1 MKNVERKNFSS
12 IRCFKNN
19 NNQGKCALY
28 NFVLI
33 EIIEKVERQ
42 GGDFSPRN
50 EDIPSRNTLGSLVE
64 D

>member
-19 NNQGKCALY
+19 QGKCALY
-28 NFVLI
+28 DFVLI

-42 GGDFSPRN
+42 GDFSPRN
-50 EDIPSRNTLGSLVE
+50 EDIPSRNTLESLVE

>member
-19 NNQGKCALY
+19 QRKCALY
-28 NFVLI
+28 DFVLI
-33 EIIEKVERQ
+33 EIIKKVERQ

-50 EDIPSRNTLGSLVE
+50 EDIPSRNTLESLVE

>member
-19 NNQGKCALY
+19 QGKRALY
-28 NFVLI
+28 DFVLI
-33 EIIEKVERQ
+33 EIIKKVERQ

-50 EDIPSRNTLGSLVE
+50 EDIPSRNTLESLVE